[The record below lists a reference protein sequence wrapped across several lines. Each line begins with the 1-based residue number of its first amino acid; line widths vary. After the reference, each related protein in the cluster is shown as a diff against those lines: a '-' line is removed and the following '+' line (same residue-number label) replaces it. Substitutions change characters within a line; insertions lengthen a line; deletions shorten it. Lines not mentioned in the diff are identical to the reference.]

1 MLLEVRELAERL
13 FAVGAVIGLDT
24 KVDTQVLCQVGGIG
38 KGLGTVW
45 ALVGLGLCVGLGV
58 DLHLRLGEEGEWA
71 NLAPGEKRRYFKK
84 YSFKISSGET
94 HLTSA
99 TDPCPF
105 LCCRPHAYTVS
116 SSGQ

>member
-1 MLLEVRELAERL
+1 MRLEVGELCECLFTASMRTFVGSVSGVNSGVLLEVRELAERL

-71 NLAPGEKRRYFKK
+71 NLAPVRFAL
-84 YSFKISSGET
+84 F
-94 HLTSA
+94 A
-99 TDPCPF
+99 N
-105 LCCRPHAYTVS
+105 VS
-116 SSGQ
+116 